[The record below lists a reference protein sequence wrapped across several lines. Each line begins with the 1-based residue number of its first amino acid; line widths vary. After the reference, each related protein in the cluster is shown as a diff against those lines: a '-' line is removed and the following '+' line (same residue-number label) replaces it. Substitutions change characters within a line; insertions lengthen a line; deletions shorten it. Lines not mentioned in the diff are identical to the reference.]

1 MNLMYQLDQFFVR
14 LRQDASGRL
23 KLTVWNQSGEKI
35 VSDYISA
42 ASSEH
47 VWTSIAKACSE
58 AVVEDDKGKLM
69 ETVN

>member
-1 MNLMYQLDQFFVR
+1 
-14 LRQDASGRL
+14 
-23 KLTVWNQSGEKI
+23 

-58 AVVEDDKGKLM
+58 AVVEDVKGKLM